1 LKNGE
6 PFAFAGLYEEN
17 KIEGKPVATFA
28 IITTEPNELMQ
39 TIHNRM
45 PVILSKDVETDW
57 LNPDIEPEQALDLL
71 ARDIPAGVM
80 EAYPVST
87 KVNRPT
93 YESAELLLPATSS

>member
-1 LKNGE
+1 LRFSVN
-6 PFAFAGLYEEN
+6 
-17 KIEGKPVATFA
+17 VQV

-45 PVILSKDVETDW
+45 LIILSKDIESEW

-71 ARDIPAGVM
+71 ARDIPARTM

-87 KVNRPT
+87 KVNRP
-93 YESAELLLPATSS
+93 A

>member
-1 LKNGE
+1 LKSGE

-17 KIEGKPVATFA
+17 EIEGKPMATFA

-39 TIHNRM
+39 PIHNRM
-45 PVILSKDVETDW
+45 PVILSKDIESDW
-57 LNPDIEPEQALDLL
+57 LNPDIEPEQALDIL

-87 KVNRPT
+87 KVNRST
-93 YESAELLLPATSS
+93 YDKEHLLQPLK